1 MEPLPRT
8 VGRFELLE
16 VLGRG
21 GAGTVYLAC
30 QTDLGRLVAL
40 KQLDNLRGDTEL
52 GKRFV
57 REARM
62 TAMFAH
68 PNIVQIYE
76 YFEHD
81 GGVYISME
89 LVPHGALRAYMTPR
103 LDRARVGGVLKGLLA
118 ALSHALAERQI
129 VHRDVK
135 PENVLVARN
144 GHVKL
149 TDFGI
154 ARAIDATTLGSPLTT
169 IGGIV
174 GTLDYMAPEQATGG
188 EIGPWTDCFSAGVI
202 AYELLVGKLPRPPAD
217 NWQTPAQ
224 LVCAPI
230 RPPLVV
236 DPGLDPG
243 LAAWLV
249 RMLQKEPADRH
260 RDAAQAWDELEQHLV
275 RLLDEGWRR
284 GSAIAV
290 GALPPLPACSALP
303 DVPVDPPPPWPLI
316 KLAIALSLLA
326 AALTAIAERLG

>member
-8 VGRFELLE
+8 VDRFKLLE
-16 VLGRG
+16 VLGSG

-40 KQLDNLRGDTEL
+40 KQLDDLRGDTEL

-57 REARM
+57 GEAQM

-89 LVPHGALRAYMTPR
+89 LVPHGPLRAYMTPG
-103 LDRARVGGVLKGLLA
+103 LALARVGGVLKGVLA
-118 ALSHALAERQI
+118 ALSHAHERRI

-135 PENVLVARN
+135 PENVLVAGN

-154 ARAIDATTLGSPLTT
+154 ARTPGSSLTT

-174 GTLDYMAPEQATGG
+174 GTPLYMAPEQATGG
-188 EIGPWTDCFSAGVI
+188 EIGPWTDCYSAGVI
-202 AYELLVGKLPRPPAD
+202 AYELLVGEHPLPLTD
-217 NWQTPAQ
+217 NWKQALAQ
-224 LVCAPI
+224 LVHTPI
-230 RPPLVV
+230 RPPLVLA
-236 DPGLDPG
+236 PRLDPG

-249 RMLQKEPADRH
+249 RMLQKAPADRH
-260 RDAAQAWDELEQHLV
+260 RDAKQAWDELDQHLV
-275 RLLDEGWRR
+275 RLLGEGWRR

-290 GALPPLPACSALP
+290 GALPPAPECRADA
-303 DVPVDPPPPWPLI
+303 DTDGNGDFPPI
-316 KLAIALSLLA
+316 KLAIALALLA
-326 AALTAIAERLG
+326 AALTAIAERALG

>member
-8 VGRFELLE
+8 VDRFKLLK
-16 VLGRG
+16 VLGSG

-40 KQLDNLRGDTEL
+40 KQLDDLRGDTGL
-52 GKRFV
+52 GQRFV
-57 REARM
+57 REAQT
-62 TAMFAH
+62 TAKFAH

-118 ALSHALAERQI
+118 ALSHAWAERQI

-154 ARAIDATTLGSPLTT
+154 ARAIDATTS
-169 IGGIV
+169 GGIM
-174 GTLDYMAPEQATGG
+174 GTPAYMAPEQATGG

-249 RMLQKEPADRH
+249 RMLQNEPADRH

-290 GALPPLPACSALP
+290 GALPPAPECRVRP
-303 DVPVDPPPPWPLI
+303 KRVGDTRPM
-316 KLAIALSLLA
+316 KLAIALALLA
-326 AALTAIAERLG
+326 AALTAIADRALG